1 MSFDKVKT
9 MRNAERF
16 LAQGK
21 IRAAI
26 GEYQQI
32 IKNDPKDFSTLNILG
47 DLFVKDSDQK
57 QAIDCYRRV
66 AEHYGKQGFAQKAI
80 AVYNKISRLQ
90 PGSIEISAKLAELYK
105 MKGSFVEARA
115 HFLAVA
121 EHYQQQGKKTEA
133 LAIWKQIAE
142 LDPNNTDIYL
152 TIAEACQEEE
162 QFEDAVKAFIESG
175 QRLAKHERHEAAVDS
190 FSKALKI
197 NSGDMLAIQGLVKS
211 QISLGYSD
219 EAAKTLEDLN
229 EKQPNNK
236 DVIYLL
242 ADCYMDLNKPQEA
255 EKAIVRLVEREPA
268 NYTKLL
274 ELIDVY
280 LKDNDLSSATRI
292 LSMTVEQ
299 LLVGGQAE
307 DLLKWLTEILLRNP
321 EQLDALRLLVRYRS
335 WERDEPQLKAALEK
349 LAETARMNDAV
360 DEEKYALSQLVRIAP
375 QEEAFSERLRE
386 ISPEHNFADYEP
398 VIENTFE
405 LETEQEDVPA
415 FENFAILDDEEENL
429 QSVTSFEAFE
439 NFYSEESDL
448 PAYTV
453 AEVGLNGSNGHSVEA
468 KIIEEVF
475 PENAF
480 EIVEEEDE
488 DFSDLK
494 PADEFK
500 LRQELESV
508 EFYFAQGY
516 NELAEKSLD
525 ALEEEYGKRA
535 DITELRE
542 KLKNKLP
549 LVPAKIEAGTED
561 EVEIFQAAAVVEQE
575 VQTSKIPP
583 FQEASPKAESSNPF
597 EDFKSGLGLEE
608 SESQDNSDY
617 ETHYQMAIAYKEMGL
632 MEDAIKEFQ
641 DAINLSGISDGT
653 RRFFQCANLLGHCF
667 MEKQMPNLASMWYK
681 RALETPDLNDDE
693 RQALLF
699 ELGVAYEAG
708 GDKQKA
714 VEYFELVYAVDVD
727 YRNVGERLQNLH
739 S

>member
-26 GEYQQI
+26 GEYQEI

-57 QAIDCYRRV
+57 QAVDCFKRV
-66 AEHYGKQGFAQKAI
+66 ADHYGKQGFAQKAI

-90 PGSIEISAKLAELYK
+90 PGSVEVSAKLAELYK
-105 MKGSFVEARA
+105 MKGSFVEARS

-152 TIAEACQEEE
+152 KIAEACKEEG
-162 QFEDAVKAFIESG
+162 QFEEAVRAFIEAG
-175 QRLAKHERHEAAVDS
+175 QRLAKHDRHEAAVDA
-190 FSKALKI
+190 FTEALKI
-197 NSGDMLAIQGLVKS
+197 NSGEMPAVQGLVKS
-211 QISLGYSD
+211 QISLGYAD
-219 EAAKTLEDLN
+219 EAAKTLEDLD

-242 ADCYMDLNKPQEA
+242 ADCYKDLNKPQEA

-274 ELIDVY
+274 ELIDLY
-280 LKDNDLSSATRI
+280 FKENDLSSVTRI

-307 DLLKWLTEILLRNP
+307 DLLKWLTEVLLRNP
-321 EQLDALRLLVRYRS
+321 EQLDALRLLVRFRT
-335 WERDEPQLKAALEK
+335 WEHDEAQLKAALEK
-349 LAETARMNDAV
+349 LADAARINEAV

-375 QEEAFSERLRE
+375 QEQTYSERLKE
-386 ISPEHNFADYEP
+386 ICPDYSFADYEP
-398 VIENTFE
+398 VVGNAFD
-405 LETEQEDVPA
+405 LETEREDVPT
-415 FENFAILDDEEENL
+415 FENFEILDDEEENL
-429 QSVTSFEAFE
+429 QSLTSFETFE
-439 NFYSEESDL
+439 NFYSEENKL
-448 PAYTV
+448 AYSI
-453 AEVGLNGSNGHSVEA
+453 AEVALNGNGHSVET
-468 KIIEEVF
+468 KVTEESF
-475 PENAF
+475 SANAF
-480 EIVEEEDE
+480 EIVEDEED
-488 DFSDLK
+488 FTALT
-494 PADEFK
+494 PAEEHK
-500 LRQELESV
+500 LQQELESV

-516 NELAEKSLD
+516 YELAGKSLD

-535 DITELRE
+535 DIANLRE
-542 KLKNKLP
+542 KLNNRSS
-549 LVPAKIEAGTED
+549 LVPAEIQSVTED
-561 EVEIFQAAAVVEQE
+561 EVEIFQVATIVEQE
-575 VQTSKIPP
+575 IKSSKVPP
-583 FQEASPKAESSNPF
+583 FNGSPAKM
-597 EDFKSGLGLEE
+597 DFINTFDDLKIELGLEE
-608 SESQDNSDY
+608 GEPEDQGDY

-632 MEDAIKEFQ
+632 MEEAIKEFQ
-641 DAINLSGISDGT
+641 DAINLSGINDGT
-653 RRFFQCANLLGHCF
+653 RRFFHCANLLGHCF

-681 RALETPDLNDDE
+681 RALETPNLKDE
-693 RQALLF
+693 ERRALIF
-699 ELGVAYEAG
+699 ELGIAFEAG

-714 VEYFELVYAVDVD
+714 IEYFEQVYAVDVN
-727 YRNVGERLQNLH
+727 YRNVGERLQNLQR
-739 S
+739 